1 MESRIYTKM
10 NNWKN
15 CKIKDLGE
23 VVGGGTPSTTVP
35 DYWGGN
41 IAWITPKDM
50 SQQSNIKYISSGE
63 RYITAKGLSN
73 SSSKLLPKETVLF
86 TSRAPIGYIGIAT
99 QNITTNQG
107 FKSIVVN
114 DSNSNEF
121 VYYLLKHSVDKII
134 GMAGGSTFK
143 EINGST
149 FKEIEIK
156 VPPLPTQRR
165 IAAILSALDD
175 KIENNRKIC
184 ETLEQIAQSIFKRWF
199 VDDKDESWEEKNL
212 NDVAVV
218 TMGQSPPSS
227 TYNQDNEGL
236 PFFQGSK
243 EFGWRKPTIDKWCNE
258 PKRIAEQGDILISV
272 RAPVGDM
279 NIAAEKCCIGRGL
292 ASVRGDSIPTSVLFY
307 ALKNGIQQIKNF
319 ASGGSVFDSLNK
331 NTLAEVKI
339 SIPPFEM
346 QKKIFDPIDSIFNS
360 INKYDE
366 ENQILQQTRD
376 TLLPKL
382 MGGEVEV

>member
-1 MESRIYTKM
+1 LESRIYTKM

>member
-1 MESRIYTKM
+1 M